1 MMSESVKVIYSALEF
16 PTAETPNNNNL
27 IPFINYQTPAPVRC
41 LDMLLAKYH
50 HQKFQSEVMMSSP
63 EEQVIP
69 HLKRPLSE
77 TTLLVV
83 TDGGLVPFLNPD
95 RIPSTSARSFGIYS
109 LENKDS
115 LSPDDFEVSHQG
127 YDNSYVEEDPNR
139 LLPLDALRILES
151 EGVIKEIYPY
161 FLSTTGVMMP
171 QKECQKL
178 AKRIATY
185 VTSHPIDAVLI
196 TSACGTSTRSGS
208 IIGAEIEK
216 TGIPVVQ
223 ITNLT
228 QIAQSHGITRT
239 TKGQNI
245 CYPCGNPML
254 SKEMEF
260 AYRKELVKNALQLLD
275 NRKNAD

>member
-1 MMSESVKVIYSALEF
+1 MSESVKVICSASEI
-16 PTAETPNNNNL
+16 PSAETGNKNKL

-50 HQKFQSEVMMSSP
+50 HQRFQSEVMMSAP
-63 EEQVIP
+63 KEQVIP
-69 HLKRPLSE
+69 YLRHPLSD
-77 TTLLVV
+77 TTLLIV

-109 LENKDS
+109 IENKDS
-115 LSPDDFEVSHQG
+115 LSPDDQG

-139 LLPLDALRILES
+139 LLPLDALRTLES

-178 AKRIATY
+178 AKRIAAY
-185 VTSHPIDAVLI
+185 VTSHPIDA
-196 TSACGTSTRSGS
+196 TSTRSGS

-216 TGIPVVQ
+216 NGIPVVQ

-239 TKGQNI
+239 IKGQNI

-260 AYRKELVKNALQLLD
+260 AYRKELVETALHLF
-275 NRKNAD
+275 NH